1 MVSYHHCLIV
11 HIYLFNYTNRG
22 AVVMWPENNQTNQR
36 WVTDDR
42 GRLRSA
48 HNTNKCLDAS
58 AASNGAAVYI
68 FDCHDGEGGWD
79 KWCGCKL
86 AGVITE
92 YRKQK

>member
-1 MVSYHHCLIV
+1 MRCISKQHFKLLTTWLVSCCLLADV
-11 HIYLFNYTNRG
+11 LGFNYTNRA
-22 AVVMWPENNQTNQR
+22 AVVMWPQNNQANQR

-68 FDCHDGEGGWD
+68 YDCHDGEGGWD
-79 KWCGCKL
+79 K
-86 AGVITE
+86 
-92 YRKQK
+92 